1 MRPVSRNRT
10 QVLVTTTKR
19 QTGICHT
26 LSLWLGH
33 VVLCLSWT
41 VGVVATRA
49 LGSMTSLWTGVLW
62 MKKRVFA
69 VHGKGCEFKSLGDEG
84 DRGFPVPLVEF
95 LGALRGLPVK
105 IDADTGAVEV
115 EMRKSWFRM
124 LPNRARHL
132 KGLVWDLCRRSLSPL
147 KVLWLCRMKTLFL
160 CRLPKSV

>member
-1 MRPVSRNRT
+1 MLRKKRYVRRWRAVSVRLEAMMRPVSRDRT

-26 LSLWLGH
+26 LSLWLEH

-84 DRGFPVPLVEF
+84 GRGFPVPLVERF
-95 LGALRGLPVK
+95 
-105 IDADTGAVEV
+105 TG
-115 EMRKSWFRM
+115 S
-124 LPNRARHL
+124 
-132 KGLVWDLCRRSLSPL
+132 D
-147 KVLWLCRMKTLFL
+147 
-160 CRLPKSV
+160 